1 MRAGSGLSLAVRED
15 PEEAFRRFIAGSTVI
30 GEAMSG
36 TGGMALCYHNPIDV
50 YRSSDKDTFDQPVHT
65 ILIKFVSIKDTRD
78 LRDFQREV
86 QIQRDIYD
94 KTNDSLEPLCPAII
108 FNKTCELSDPL
119 LVDLKFSENLTIYK
133 ENLGDN
139 EDFDFSFNI
148 GIIAM
153 EFLNDYQ
160 SMHNLI
166 YTSETSEFT
175 AAAYMAAAFLLI
187 ELAHLAGYTQGDYH
201 MNNIFFKV
209 LPENAENPYFLTDGS
224 LRRLKPII
232 IDFGRATEIIS
243 VRDVTHCYNQFKFK
257 QILGLIAREGCYYNG
272 LHIYGILEF
281 PSIYGWASGSKVVI
295 NNKDLLVQYEKKLVE
310 GNLSFFDFRT
320 NLTRDEISDLNVDF
334 NGAGGLMQKI
344 ITARKKSKNNIA
356 DFAKSNPRLAIYVS
370 DLPISI
376 KTIDEETNEGYIPKT
391 VSDVIKFRKK
401 GGKRK
406 TVKLAKLKKYIS

>member
-1 MRAGSGLSLAVRED
+1 M
-15 PEEAFRRFIAGSTVI
+15 
-30 GEAMSG
+30 
-36 TGGMALCYHNPIDV
+36 
-50 YRSSDKDTFDQPVHT
+50 
-65 ILIKFVSIKDTRD
+65 
-78 LRDFQREV
+78 
-86 QIQRDIYD
+86 
-94 KTNDSLEPLCPAII
+94 
-108 FNKTCELSDPL
+108 
-119 LVDLKFSENLTIYK
+119 
-133 ENLGDN
+133 
-139 EDFDFSFNI
+139 
-148 GIIAM
+148 
-153 EFLNDYQ
+153 
-160 SMHNLI
+160 
-166 YTSETSEFT
+166 
-175 AAAYMAAAFLLI
+175 
-187 ELAHLAGYTQGDYH
+187 
-201 MNNIFFKV
+201 
-209 LPENAENPYFLTDGS
+209 
-224 LRRLKPII
+224 KPII